1 MSGHH
6 CGLSFPGLCLDRPKS
21 ATTLSAKLAKK
32 YLGITTTS
40 LAEHV
45 LCGSEHV
52 HKYTFKQDPEEANM
66 HEVIVSTMVSVCYV
80 HYNTCRT
87 PIAHREAQFTMI
99 HIGGYVILL
108 NIHKQSACTC

>member
-1 MSGHH
+1 
-6 CGLSFPGLCLDRPKS
+6 
-21 ATTLSAKLAKK
+21 
-32 YLGITTTS
+32 
-40 LAEHV
+40 
-45 LCGSEHV
+45 
-52 HKYTFKQDPEEANM
+52 M

>member
-45 LCGSEHV
+45 LCGPEHV

-66 HEVIVSTMVSVCYV
+66 RLLYLQWFLSVMYITTHV
-80 HYNTCRT
+80 ELQLYMCRN
-87 PIAHREAQFTMI
+87 RSLM
-99 HIGGYVILL
+99 YD
-108 NIHKQSACTC
+108 KC